1 MKPVLYIYAAASG
14 AEKLDPAKTW
24 CWFTNEAALQYGSA
38 EQLQQAA
45 TRLTESDRIV
55 LVLPSEDVLLT
66 SVDIPAKQATQIRQ
80 AAPFAIEEQ
89 LACDPAKLHIVAQR
103 NTVTGKVDIAGVER
117 LFLQTCLE
125 QLESLGIQPQQAIA
139 DIFILPAPAPG
150 TLILSKQPDTER
162 VLLRWDTHQGTAMPT
177 ALLADWLPL
186 FLREQDESA
195 ITKLLIARDDQ
206 QATLLEPELGDVS
219 ALEVEQLILDK
230 NPDTS
235 AGINLL
241 SGEFRTNAQRS
252 AQPGWYRS
260 LVLLA
265 VALSLFIITA
275 FVDISRDNKQLKNL
289 NTAIEKTFREAF
301 PKVQRIE
308 DPMIQARQQLAL
320 LGGGKT
326 LSSGFLTRM
335 NELAGALKPQSAVQI
350 NSLDYRNNKLEVKL
364 HAANIGELEALAMR
378 IREKGGVAIL
388 SSASLGKLGVDARLL
403 LEDPS
408 Q

>member
-24 CWFTNEAALQYGSA
+24 CWLTNEAALQYGSA

-45 TRLTESDRIV
+45 TKLAESDRVV

-66 SVDIPAKQATQIRQ
+66 SLNIPAKQAAQIRQ

-103 NTVTGKVDIAGVER
+103 NTATGKVDIAGIER
-117 LFLQTCLE
+117 QFLQTCLE

-139 DIFILPAPAPG
+139 DIFILPAPTPG

-162 VLLRWDTHQGTAMPT
+162 ILLRWGINQGTAMPT
-177 ALLADWLPL
+177 ALLADWLTL
-186 FLREQDESA
+186 FLQEQDQPA
-195 ITKLLIARDDQ
+195 ITKLLIASGDH
-206 QATLLEPELGDVS
+206 QATLLKSELGDIS
-219 ALEVEQLILDK
+219 ALEVEQLIVDK
-230 NPDTS
+230 NPNTS
-235 AGINLL
+235 ASINLL
-241 SGEFRTNAQRS
+241 SGEFRSNAKRS
-252 AQPGWYRS
+252 GQPNWYRS

-265 VALSLFIITA
+265 AALSLFVMTA
-275 FVDISRDNKQLKNL
+275 FVDTYRDNKQLKNL

-320 LGGGKT
+320 LGGRKT
-326 LSSGFLTRM
+326 LSSGFLMRM
-335 NELAGALKPQSAVQI
+335 SELAGALKPQSAVQI

-364 HAANIGELEALAMR
+364 HAANIGELEALAER
-378 IREKGGVAIL
+378 IREKGGGAIL

>member
-1 MKPVLYIYAAASG
+1 MKPVLYIYATASAAG
-14 AEKLDPAKTW
+14 TPEPAKSW
-24 CWFTNEAALQYGSA
+24 CWSTDEAALQYGTTG
-38 EQLQQAA
+38 QLQQAA
-45 TRLTESDRIV
+45 ASLIESDRIV

-66 SVDIPAKQATQIRQ
+66 SVDIPAKQTAQIRL

-89 LACDPAKLHIVAQR
+89 LACDPAKLQIVSQR
-103 NTVTGKVDIAGVER
+103 NLATGKVDIAAVER
-117 LFLQTCLE
+117 QFLHTCLD

-139 DIFILPAPAPG
+139 DTFTLPVPVPG

-177 ALLADWLPL
+177 TQLADWLPL
-186 FLREQDESA
+186 FLREQNEPA
-195 ITKLLIARDDQ
+195 VTKLLIASDGH
-206 QATLLEPELGDVS
+206 QAILLESELGDIS
-219 ALEVEQLILDK
+219 ALEVETLILEK
-230 NPDTS
+230 KPIIG

-241 SGEFRTNAQRS
+241 SGEFRRNAQQS
-252 AQPGWYRS
+252 GQPGWYRS
-260 LVLLA
+260 LVLLGI
-265 VALSLFIITA
+265 ALSLFIITA
-275 FVDISRDNKQLKNL
+275 FVDIYRDNKQLENL
-289 NTAIEKTFREAF
+289 NSAIEKTFREAF

-320 LGGGKT
+320 LGGGKN

-335 NELAGALKPQSAVQI
+335 NELAGALKPQAAVQI
-350 NSLDYRNNKLEVKL
+350 NSLDYRNNKLEVNL

-378 IREKGGVAIL
+378 IREKDGVAIL

-403 LEDPS
+403 LEDSS